1 MANSVYSRA
10 KLILE
15 DHLQMHPKMRRSPER
30 ESVLK
35 IVCTLHSPFTMED
48 VQQQID
54 EHAVR
59 VSKAS
64 LYNHL
69 QLFADLGILFRL
81 PRQFGQDH
89 NQYEITLG
97 KQRHMRIICTRCG
110 RMSEFRNRSISDL
123 LDAHAY
129 GNFNACGFSVYVFGT
144 CKTCRSKRN
153 LKPET

>member
-10 KLILE
+10 KIIL
-15 DHLQMHPKMRRSPER
+15 DDYLQSHPKMRHSPER
-30 ESVLK
+30 EAVLK
-35 IVCTLHSPFTMED
+35 IICALHSPFTMEN
-48 VQQQID
+48 VLQQIE

-69 QLFADLGILFRL
+69 QLFSDLGIIFRL

-97 KQRHMRIICTRCG
+97 KQHHMRIVCTRCG
-110 RMSEFRNRSISDL
+110 RMSEFRSRSISDL
-123 LDAHAY
+123 LESRTY
-129 GNFNACGFSVYVFGT
+129 GNFNANGFSVYVFGT
-144 CKTCRSKRN
+144 CKTCKKKVA
-153 LKPET
+153 KPEP